1 MSEIQFLSLANYSR
15 LSTFADEN
23 KNKIQTKVNPTW
35 TIDTNVK
42 AINLKNKE
50 KNFLNWAKISQ
61 NTKST
66 KPKRIKL

>member
-1 MSEIQFLSLANYSR
+1 MSLANYSR

-23 KNKIQTKVNPTW
+23 KNKIQTKVNPKW

-50 KNFLNWAKISQ
+50 KNFLNWAKIS
-61 NTKST
+61 
-66 KPKRIKL
+66 